1 MLFFISLQIPFLWE
15 ETMKKHFSST
25 VRILVFTALLV
36 LLANG
41 SSMAAGFALIEQ
53 SVSGQVT
60 LRF

>member
-1 MLFFISLQIPFLWE
+1 
-15 ETMKKHFSST
+15 MKKHFSST